1 MKYTDKQLLDAISEN
16 GLSVSKDSL
25 DFEVIKLN
33 VDD

>member
-1 MKYTDKQLLDAISEN
+1 MKYTDKQLLDAISES